1 MITTAP
7 TMSRTFERWTEL
19 QNLDEILARSRA
31 RYKNSSRS
39 KSVPTKKT
47 ASQNNKSRYV
57 RNRGP
62 KMPPGK
68 EDDELKRAVQNDV
81 NMSTPSIRN
90 NGPGTYVEH
99 ELPATDNNGK
109 YEGPERRKKQ
119 PGRFSTDLYHITSRD
134 IASQNAGPMPPLE
147 QDLLSPT
154 VDEDI
159 YSPNQSHIRQFRKLN
174 SFLGIDDDTPP
185 SRQEKH
191 SQLDTA
197 REALEDWELFEFELD
212 QPKYQDT
219 VSNAVLEL
227 EGSSISNISDP
238 SEVCEDIP
246 PILRP
251 GRPPPVESVSNEPL
265 SQVATVERAATFPLP
280 NGSPSELFLPC
291 HERSKILW
299 SQPSR
304 QRLNL
309 RGYIASMRERHSIA
323 YKTYKKPES
332 KPSRVLEYPKQIT
345 LTKPTPTS
353 SPIESPF
360 QLVDQ
365 GLLMP
370 PPRLY
375 KKKSRHQKLIADS
388 IYVKELR
395 VRRLSHMNITDEEFV
410 ARRESI
416 TQEVMVVLGD

>member
-1 MITTAP
+1 
-7 TMSRTFERWTEL
+7 
-19 QNLDEILARSRA
+19 
-31 RYKNSSRS
+31 
-39 KSVPTKKT
+39 
-47 ASQNNKSRYV
+47 
-57 RNRGP
+57 
-62 KMPPGK
+62 MPQAK

-81 NMSTPSIRN
+81 NRSTLSIRN

-99 ELPATDNNGK
+99 ELPATDNNGN
-109 YEGPERRKKQ
+109 YEGPEGRKKQ

-134 IASQNAGPMPPLE
+134 IASQNAVPMPPLE

-159 YSPNQSHIRQFRKLN
+159 YSPNQSHIRQFRKVK
-174 SFLGIDDDTPP
+174 SFLGIDDDAPP

-191 SQLDTA
+191 PQLNTA
-197 REALEDWELFEFELD
+197 RKTSGDWELFEFELD
-212 QPKYQDT
+212 EPRHQNT
-219 VSNAVLEL
+219 VSTAVLEL
-227 EGSSISNISDP
+227 EGSSISNQSDP
-238 SEVCEDIP
+238 SEVCGDIP

-251 GRPPPVESVSNEPL
+251 GRPPPFESVSNEPL
-265 SQVATVERAATFPLP
+265 STVERAATFPLP
-280 NGSPSELFLPC
+280 NGSPNELFLLC
-291 HERSKILW
+291 HERSEILW

-304 QRLNL
+304 QRSNL
-309 RGYIASMRERHSIA
+309 KGYIASMRERHSIP
-323 YKTYKKPES
+323 YKAYKKPES

-353 SPIESPF
+353 SPMESPC
-360 QLVDQ
+360 QSLDQ

-395 VRRLSHMNITDEEFV
+395 VRRLSHMSITDEEFV